1 MTDNRDMF
9 KINDKEIKN
18 FERDLKAFADR
29 AYPFATKNTVNTAAF
44 HAQKTARNDIKVK
57 MVLRNRHALQSVQV
71 DQANTLKVSRQAA
84 VIGSTA
90 DYMEDQ
96 EFGTTIVSKGKK
108 GVSIPTGYSAG
119 QEGQSPRTRLPRK
132 PNKLVN
138 IRLKHSRKK
147 LKTRRARN
155 AARLREAASS
165 GHKYIYLDLGRSEGI
180 FKVIGGKRN
189 PRIKMIH
196 DLSRKSV
203 SIPRN
208 PWLKPAVD
216 HTAVLI
222 PKFYQSALI
231 FQLKRNGLFKG

>member
-1 MTDNRDMF
+1 MF
-9 KINDKEIKN
+9 KINTKEIKK
-18 FERDLKAFADR
+18 FERDLKGFAHK

-44 HAQKTARNDIKVK
+44 RAQKLAKRDIEIK
-57 MVLRNRHALQSVQV
+57 MVLRNSHARQSIQV
-71 DQANTLKVSRQAA
+71 EQSTTLKVSRQAA

-138 IRLKHSRKK
+138 IRLKHSRRK

-165 GHKYIYLDLGRSEGI
+165 GHKYIYLDLGKSEGI

-196 DLSRKSV
+196 DMSRKSV
-203 SIPRN
+203 VIPRN
-208 PWLKPAVD
+208 PWLKPVVD
-216 HTAVLI
+216 TVQVLI
-222 PKFYQSALI
+222 PKIYRDALV
-231 FQLKRNGLFKG
+231 FQLKRQGLFRG